1 MKCLCA
7 IHVDRNQQTFLKQMT
22 SFVVQYDVI
31 YHSLPIISQYLMM
44 WGGGGEGWQ
53 PWPCDLQM
61 TAYKKGLLMHDV
73 VQLTCLAVNDILLM
87 QKWNHAF
94 FLLGIAHAWKW
105 QIALLPKE
113 ILIKK
118 QTQWLHMSCR
128 SVSCRSI
135 IFVPP
140 TETSGYFS
148 ITKFNNK

>member
-1 MKCLCA
+1 MSIGINKHFWNKWRHLSRDMMSCIIPYLS
-7 IHVDRNQQTFLKQMT
+7 FLN
-22 SFVVQYDVI
+22 I
-31 YHSLPIISQYLMM
+31 
-44 WGGGGEGWQ
+44 WWCGGGGGQ

-73 VQLTCLAVNDILLM
+73 VQLTCLAANDILLM

-118 QTQWLHMSCR
+118 LSDRMCLADQCLADQLFLCPPLKHRDIFRLPS
-128 SVSCRSI
+128 SI
-135 IFVPP
+135 I
-140 TETSGYFS
+140 S
-148 ITKFNNK
+148 KF

>member
-7 IHVDRNQQTFLKQMT
+7 IYVSIGINKHFWSKWCHLSCSMT
-22 SFVVQYDVI
+22 SSIIPYLSVI
-31 YHSLPIISQYLMM
+31 NI
-44 WGGGGEGWQ
+44 WWCRGGQ

-73 VQLTCLAVNDILLM
+73 VQLTCLAANDILLM

-94 FLLGIAHAWKW
+94 FLLVIAHAWKW
-105 QIALLPKE
+105 QIAFLPKE

-118 QTQWLHMSCR
+118 QTQWSNVSCR
-128 SVSCRSI
+128 SVSRRSI
-135 IFVPP
+135 IFVLP

-148 ITKFNNK
+148 ITKFNNNC

>member
-1 MKCLCA
+1 MKCLRA
-7 IHVDRNQQTFLKQMT
+7 IHVDRNQQTFLEQMT
-22 SFVVQYDVI
+22 SFVARYDVI

-44 WGGGGEGWQ
+44 WGGGGQ

-73 VQLTCLAVNDILLM
+73 VQLTCLAANDILLM

-118 QTQWLHMSCR
+118 QN
-128 SVSCRSI
+128 SVIACVLQISVLQINYFCAPHWNIR
-135 IFVPP
+135 IFFDYQVQ
-140 TETSGYFS
+140 
-148 ITKFNNK
+148 